1 MAAKNTADLKAAKE
15 AKQKKLLIVLGVV
28 LLGLMAFQ
36 LPKLMGG
43 GSEPAAAPAT
53 TTPVAGG
60 PAAVATAS
68 PGACEPSGHPR

>member
-60 PAAVATAS
+60 PAAAATAS
-68 PGACEPSGHPR
+68 PGAL